1 MTGIDRLLAL
11 ANAYA
16 AAESIELSTVS
27 WRVFG
32 DTKKLAA
39 LVDGGDIQI
48 KRYERALI
56 WFAENW
62 PDGAHWPKVVSRPR
76 ARAA

>member
-16 AAESIELSTVS
+16 TAESIELSTVS

-39 LVDGGDIQI
+39 LVDGGDIQV
-48 KRYERALI
+48 KRYERALV

-62 PDGAHWPKVVSRPR
+62 PDGAQWPKVVSRPR
-76 ARAA
+76 AQAA